1 MACNQPTVYAT
12 PHQTQQPCVQM
23 QTQVQPLQQPPE
35 FTYYPQPQQQ
45 GQGYGM
51 PQQDIAM
58 PTPSQMQP
66 AVQQQMPPETH
77 TYQDRQWFYPQP
89 VVRIP
94 KEQTQLIRK
103 PTCFQQQCMLQMEL
117 PIAGPTQG
125 GHLHLLQH
133 HHQMNKLQPKP
144 QALQIAPLPQSTT
157 SFTTPAVVS
166 TQFSQPDSPSKNNET
181 ISQQ

>member
-1 MACNQPTVYAT
+1 MPCNQPTVYAT
-12 PHQTQQPCVQM
+12 PH

-51 PQQDIAM
+51 PQQYIGM

-66 AVQQQMPPETH
+66 AVQQQMPPKTH
-77 TYQDRQWFYPQP
+77 TCGAK
-89 VVRIP
+89 P
-94 KEQTQLIRK
+94 KQQTQLIRK

-166 TQFSQPDSPSKNNET
+166 PHSSRPASPSKSNET
-181 ISQQ
+181 MLQQ

>member
-35 FTYYPQPQQQ
+35 FTYYPQQQPQ